1 MTAANTTFD
10 FSRVLVAVGAAMPG
24 HAAVETGVDLA
35 AAVGAALE
43 GLFVESLD
51 LVRVSALPDARE
63 TSALT
68 GTRRPLGVGDVE
80 RAFRV
85 EAARLER
92 LLATR
97 AARTRV
103 TWSFSIA
110 RGELWAMAL
119 ARDAELIVLEARGTA
134 TALPRT
140 ARARGPLVTVF
151 DTSSAAWRALAATAR
166 LARTTGSELVILV
179 PAGNAESARSAR
191 KEAEEWLAASAV
203 PGVASPIHLEHGSV
217 VAAARAHRA
226 VVLVLPVSIAS
237 RWSVD
242 VPALAADA
250 PCPLVIAR

>member
-1 MTAANTTFD
+1 MIGPQSSFA

-51 LVRVSALPDARE
+51 LVRVSALPNARE
-63 TSALT
+63 TSPLT
-68 GTRRPLGVGDVE
+68 GTRRALGTGDVE

-92 LLATR
+92 LLATQ
-97 AARTRV
+97 AARTRIA
-103 TWSFSIA
+103 WSFTVA

-119 ARDAELIVLEARGTA
+119 ARNAELIVLEARATA
-134 TALPRT
+134 TTIPGT
-140 ARARGPLVTVF
+140 PRARGPLTTVF
-151 DTSSAAWRALAATAR
+151 DTTSPAWRALAATTR

-179 PAGNAESARSAR
+179 PAGNAASARSAR
-191 KEAEEWLAASAV
+191 KEAEEWIGAGEAA
-203 PGVASPIHLEHGSV
+203 GVALPIRLEHRSV
-217 VAAARAHRA
+217 MAAARAHRS
-226 VVLVLPVSIAS
+226 VVLVLPVSVAS

-242 VPALAADA
+242 VSALATDA